1 MSNFVEQ
8 NLQHNSTIFNEDWP
22 SFFCKI
28 CRTVLSYKYDSS
40 FRQHLQTVFDN
51 IRQKIL
57 SNAGEKCLMPLFAGE
72 KWCQK
77 ILSTFDNIFRQLF
90 STKFYRIWQIFCQ
103 IMSKFVLCWRNLLAK
118 NAVENYW
125 QKMLSKNAVGLS
137 FNNFFRQISTV
148 NSWDCLL
155 IN

>member
-1 MSNFVEQ
+1 MQKQSFAIIRQSSTKIDQASLQNFVEQ
-8 NLQHNSTIFNEDWP
+8 
-22 SFFCKI
+22 C
-28 CRTVLSYKYDSS
+28 CRIIDSS
-40 FRQHLQTVFDN
+40 FRQHLQTIFDN

-57 SNAGEKCLMPLFAGE
+57 SNAGKKCLMPSIAGE

-125 QKMLSKNAVGLS
+125 QKILSKNAVR
-137 FNNFFRQISTV
+137 F
-148 NSWDCLL
+148 
-155 IN
+155 